1 MTDLIEHPDTEPADS
16 ADRVTEGARGGPVVP
31 KRRGLAGT
39 MRQRRAVIVTICVVV
54 VAGVLAAVAIATASG
69 SGSGKSNTAASSF
82 ISTVSVASP
91 RYTPQAAV
99 GATDDYHCTLVN
111 PHITKNSYVVSSQ
124 FRPGSPEVHHAVL
137 SLVPPDQTAQAIAA
151 NAATGGKGWT
161 CFGAPSLPNASLAA
175 FLSTPFLSVW
185 APGHGADVL
194 PKGTGISI
202 PQGSLVI
209 EQVHYNLLVGDKPVT
224 NGLVLHTVPASTSL
238 LPMQSQY
245 LVAPPNI
252 PCPAGVTGAYC
263 SYQASLNYLGQ
274 RFGSDGVLMAKGID
288 LICGESAD
296 NPPVGDTA
304 TCTSRIG
311 SDGYIVRI
319 QPHMHLLGV
328 GFTMVLNPGT
338 PEAKTILSVPNYNFD
353 YQKAY
358 NVAPIPVSRG
368 DRVQINCSYNPT
380 LAQELPVLRKA
391 PPHFVTFG
399 DGSSDEMCVG
409 VTWQTSSVPNSHDSV

>member
-1 MTDLIEHPDTEPADS
+1 M
-16 ADRVTEGARGGPVVP
+16 
-31 KRRGLAGT
+31 RRP
-39 MRQRRAVIVTICVVV
+39 RAIIVAVCVVV
-54 VAGVLAAVAIATASG
+54 VAGALGAVVATTTSG
-69 SGSGKSNTAASSF
+69 AGKPKATTSSPV
-82 ISTVSVASP
+82 STVSVASP
-91 RYTPQAAV
+91 RYTPTAAV

-111 PHITKNSYVVSSQ
+111 PGIKTNSYVISSQ

-137 SLVPPDQTAQAIAA
+137 ALVPPAETAQALAA
-151 NAATGGKGWT
+151 NAASGGKGWT

-194 PKGTGISI
+194 PQGTGIALAK
-202 PQGSLVI
+202 GSLVI

-224 NGLVLHTVPASTSL
+224 NSLVLNTVPASTPL

-252 PCPAGVTGAYC
+252 PCPAGVTGPYC
-263 SYQASLNYLGQ
+263 NYQASLNYLAQ
-274 RFGSDGVLMAKGID
+274 RFGSDGLIMAKGID
-288 LICGESAD
+288 LICGE
-296 NPPVGDTA
+296 NPNTPPTGDTA
-304 TCTSRIG
+304 TCTSPIG

-328 GFTMVLNPGT
+328 SFTMVLNPGT
-338 PEAKTILSVPNYNFD
+338 PQAKTILNVPNYNFD

-358 NVAPIPVSRG
+358 NVAPIPVKRG
-368 DRVQINCSYNPT
+368 DRVQINCTYNPK
-380 LAQELPVLRKA
+380 LAQELPILRKA

-409 VTWQTSSVPNSHDSV
+409 VTWQTTSVPNAHDSL

>member
-1 MTDLIEHPDTEPADS
+1 MTDLIEHADSEPADS
-16 ADRVTEGARGGPVVP
+16 AESLTQERGGPAAP
-31 KRRGLAGT
+31 KRRGLAHA
-39 MRQRRAVIVTICVVV
+39 MRRPRAVIVAICVVV
-54 VAGVLAAVAIATASG
+54 VAGTLGAVVATT
-69 SGSGKSNTAASSF
+69 SGSGKIKPATDSLV
-82 ISTVSVASP
+82 STVSVASP
-91 RYTPQAAV
+91 RYTPKAAV

-111 PHITKNSYVVSSQ
+111 PGITKNSYVISSQ

-137 SLVPPDQTAQAIAA
+137 ALVPPAQTAQALAA

-194 PKGTGISI
+194 PKDTGIALAK
-202 PQGSLVI
+202 GSLVI

-224 NGLVLHTVPASTSL
+224 NSLVLHTVPASTSL

-252 PCPAGVTGAYC
+252 PCPAGVTGPYC
-263 SYQASLNYLGQ
+263 NYQASLNYLDQ
-274 RFGSDGVLMAKGID
+274 RFGTDGVLMAKGID
-288 LICGESAD
+288 DICGENAN
-296 NPPVGDTA
+296 NPPTGDTA
-304 TCTSRIG
+304 TCTLHVG

-328 GFTMVLNPGT
+328 AFTMVLNPGT
-338 PEAKTILSVPNYNFD
+338 PQAKTILNVPNYNFD

-358 NVAPIPVSRG
+358 NVAPIPVSKG
-368 DRVQINCSYNPT
+368 DRIQINCTYNPT
-380 LAQELPVLRKA
+380 LAQQLPILRKA

-409 VTWQTSSVPNSHDSV
+409 VTWQTSSLPNSHDSL

>member
-1 MTDLIEHPDTEPADS
+1 
-16 ADRVTEGARGGPVVP
+16 
-31 KRRGLAGT
+31 
-39 MRQRRAVIVTICVVV
+39 
-54 VAGVLAAVAIATASG
+54 
-69 SGSGKSNTAASSF
+69 
-82 ISTVSVASP
+82 VASP
-91 RYTPQAAV
+91 RYTPKAAV

-111 PHITKNSYVVSSQ
+111 PGITRNSYVISSQ

-137 SLVPPDQTAQAIAA
+137 ALVPPAQRAQAIAA

-194 PKGTGISI
+194 PKGSGITLAK
-202 PQGSLVI
+202 GSLVI

-224 NGLVLHTVPASTSL
+224 NSLVLDTVPASTPL
-238 LPMQSQY
+238 LAMQSQY

-252 PCPAGVTGAYC
+252 PCPAGVTGPLC
-263 SYQASLNYLGQ
+263 NYQASLNYTKQ
-274 RFGSDGVLMAKGID
+274 RFGSDGLVMAEGID
-288 LICGESAD
+288 DLCGENPN
-296 NPPVGDTA
+296 NPPLGDTA
-304 TCTSRIG
+304 TCTSRID

-328 GFTMVLNPGT
+328 SFTAVLNPGT
-338 PEAKTILSVPNYNFD
+338 PQAKTILNVPNYNFD

-358 NVAPIPVSRG
+358 NIAPIAVSRG
-368 DRVQINCSYNPT
+368 DKIQINCTYNPK
-380 LAQELPVLRKA
+380 LAQELPILRQA
-391 PPHFVTFG
+391 PAHFVTFG

-409 VTWQTSSVPNSHDSV
+409 VTWQTSSVPNAHDSL

>member
-1 MTDLIEHPDTEPADS
+1 MTDLIEHADTEPVDS
-16 ADRVTEGARGGPVVP
+16 TDTATEGSPGGPAAP
-31 KRRGLAGT
+31 RPRRVAGAL
-39 MRQRRAVIVTICVVV
+39 RRPRAVIVALSVVV
-54 VAGVLAAVAIATASG
+54 VAGALGAAAVATMSGSAKTNTAS
-69 SGSGKSNTAASSF
+69 SL

-91 RYTPQAAV
+91 RYTPLAAV

-111 PHITKNSYVVSSQ
+111 PHISQNSYVISSE

-137 SLVPPDQTAQAIAA
+137 ALVPPSLTAQAVAA

-161 CFGAPSLPNASLAA
+161 CFGAPSLPNAPLAA

-194 PKGTGISI
+194 PHDTGIVL
-202 PQGSLVI
+202 PKGSLVI

-224 NGLVLHTVPASTSL
+224 NGLVLHTVPASTPL
-238 LPMQSQY
+238 LPMRSQY

-252 PCPAGVTGAYC
+252 PCPAGVSGPLC
-263 SYQASLNYLGQ
+263 NYQASLNYLDQ
-274 RFGSDGVLMAKGID
+274 RFGTDGVVMAKGID
-288 LICGESAD
+288 QVCGENAD
-296 NPPVGDTA
+296 NPPAGDTA
-304 TCTSRIG
+304 TCTWRVG

-328 GFTMVLNPGT
+328 KFSMVLNPGT
-338 PEAKTILSVPNYNFD
+338 PQAKTVLNVPNYNFD

-358 NVAPIPVSRG
+358 NVAPIAVSRG
-368 DRVQINCSYNPT
+368 EQVQINCAYNPA
-380 LAQELPVLRKA
+380 LAQQLPVLRKA
-391 PPHFVTFG
+391 PAHWVTFG

-409 VTWQTSSVPNSHDSV
+409 VTWTTTALPNPHASL

>member
-1 MTDLIEHPDTEPADS
+1 MTDLIEHADTEPADE
-16 ADRVTEGARGGPVVP
+16 ADRTTEGARGGSEVP
-31 KRRGLAGT
+31 KRRGLAGA
-39 MRQRRAVIVTICVVV
+39 MRRPRAVIVAICVVV
-54 VAGVLAAVAIATASG
+54 VAGALGAVVMATM
-69 SGSGKSNTAASSF
+69 SGSGKINTATSSL

-99 GATDDYHCTLVN
+99 GATDDYHCSLVN
-111 PHITKNSYVVSSQ
+111 PHITKNSYVISSQ

-137 SLVPPDQTAQAIAA
+137 SLVPPSMTAQAIAA
-151 NAATGGKGWT
+151 NTATGGGGWT
-161 CFGAPSLPNASLAA
+161 CFGAPSLPGASLAA

-194 PKGTGISI
+194 PKGTGISL
-202 PQGSLVI
+202 PKGSLVI

-224 NGLVLHTVPASTSL
+224 NGLVLNTVPVSTPL

-252 PCPAGVTGAYC
+252 PCPAGVTGPYC
-263 SYQASLNYLGQ
+263 SYQGSLNYLDQ
-274 RFGSDGVLMAKGID
+274 RFGSGGVEMTKGID
-288 LICGESAD
+288 EACGENPD
-296 NPPVGDTA
+296 NPPAGDTA
-304 TCTSRIG
+304 TCTWRIG

-338 PEAKTILSVPNYNFD
+338 PQAKTILNVPNYNFD

-358 NVAPIPVSRG
+358 NVAPIPVSSG
-368 DRVQINCSYNPT
+368 DRIQINCTYNPT
-380 LAQELPVLRKA
+380 LAQQLPILRKA

-409 VTWQTSSVPNSHDSV
+409 VTWQTSSVPNSHDSL